1 MVGSLLS
8 LAWEIAPRVLD
19 ETERRTNTRERSRS
33 MMLTPTEIILEY
45 ACPLIGTF
53 IALFMFMAPVSDV
66 RTAVANG
73 TLGALNPTPW
83 AVMTGNCIGWVAYSY
98 LINSLWV
105 FVPNAVGFMIS
116 IWLNM
121 AAVKLQYSD
130 RIAKELRSS
139 FVRLLD
145 DNRKSFR
152 GLDRREDII
161 INDRIIGG
169 DGKEVH
175 TNTSPSS
182 PPPPP
187 LIPTP
192 VHTFVNLR
200 NMALEVTTQKM
211 EAPAPHEKVVIGFIF
226 IWLAVISLL
235 FFIPK
240 VDQER
245 YTLIIGIVANV
256 NTFFFY
262 GAPLST
268 IVTVL
273 RTSDSCSIHRRTMI
287 TNTAN
292 AVFWSAFGIGI
303 MDWIIVIPNGLGSVL
318 GFIQVFLCLVI
329 PNRGGKD
336 ATAAA
341 DGVPTNSLEGLAV
354 QQRAAQKEEET
365 DSDIEATAS
374 SDCLDE
380 CISSS
385 TKKR

>member
-1 MVGSLLS
+1 MLS
-8 LAWEIAPRVLD
+8 
-19 ETERRTNTRERSRS
+19 
-33 MMLTPTEIILEY
+33 PTEIILEY
-45 ACPLIGTF
+45 VCPLIGTF

-73 TLGALNPTPW
+73 TLGTLNPTPW
-83 AVMTGNCIGWVAYSY
+83 AVMTGNCIGWVTYSY

-105 FVPNAVGFMIS
+105 FVPNAAGFMIS

-161 INDRIIGG
+161 NARNIG
-169 DGKEVH
+169 DSKEVH
-175 TNTSPSS
+175 TNSSPSS
-182 PPPPP
+182 PPPP
-187 LIPTP
+187 LLPTP

-240 VDQER
+240 VNQEQ
-245 YTLIIGIVANV
+245 YTVIIGIVANV

-273 RTSDSCSIHRRTMI
+273 KTRDSCSIHRRTKI

-329 PNRGGKD
+329 PNRSGKD
-336 ATAAA
+336 TTTTT
-341 DGVPTNSLEGLAV
+341 DGVPMNSLEELVV
-354 QQRAAQKEEET
+354 QQQAAQKEEET

-374 SDCLDE
+374 STV
-380 CISSS
+380 S
-385 TKKR
+385 TNVSLPKKRCI

>member
-1 MVGSLLS
+1 
-8 LAWEIAPRVLD
+8 
-19 ETERRTNTRERSRS
+19 
-33 MMLTPTEIILEY
+33 MLTPTEIILEY
-45 ACPLIGTF
+45 VCPLIGTF

-66 RTAVANG
+66 RTAVTNG
-73 TLGALNPTPW
+73 TLNTLNPTPW
-83 AVMTGNCIGWVAYSY
+83 AVMTGNCIGWVTYSY

-105 FVPNAVGFMIS
+105 FVPNAAGFMIS

-130 RIAKELRSS
+130 RMAKELRSS

-161 INDRIIGG
+161 AARNISSDS
-169 DGKEVH
+169 KEGNI
-175 TNTSPSS
+175 TPSSS
-182 PPPPP
+182 PPPP
-187 LIPTP
+187 LLSTP
-192 VHTFVNLR
+192 VQTFANLR

-226 IWLAVISLL
+226 IWLTVISLL
-235 FFIPK
+235 FFIPQ
-240 VDQER
+240 VNQAQ

-273 RTSDSCSIHRRTMI
+273 KSRDSCSIHRRTMI

-292 AVFWSAFGIGI
+292 AVFWTAFGIGI

-329 PNRGGKD
+329 PNRSGK
-336 ATAAA
+336 ATTTTTA
-341 DGVPTNSLEGLAV
+341 DGIPMDSLEGLVLHHHAT
-354 QQRAAQKEEET
+354 KEEEEI
-365 DSDIEATAS
+365 DSDIEATAA
-374 SDCLDE
+374 
-380 CISSS
+380 SS
-385 TKKR
+385 TVSKCASSPINESESSTVKKDDVTAAVPEGYNEFLGFLSK